1 MTQINWKEKLSSR
14 KFWALIA
21 ALVLSILVFFNVGEN
36 QIAQT
41 TSIITAF
48 GSVAVYIFAEAS
60 VDKARASSK
69 TEEVKAQEEES
80 DD

>member
-36 QIAQT
+36 QIAQI

-48 GSVAVYIFAEAS
+48 GSIAVYIFAEAS
-60 VDKARASSK
+60 IDKARAN
-69 TEEVKAQEEES
+69 AQEENIENKE
-80 DD
+80 